1 VIVDGVVKHDHRAA
15 SLSMQPFSFDL
26 AGRVQRSPIFGR
38 QVVATSS
45 PAAAQVGLRVMEH
58 GGNAIDA
65 AVAVAATL
73 SVVEPTMN
81 GVGGDLFALVW
92 DGGELHGLNASGR
105 SPRAWSLERFAARGA
120 IPELGWDAVTVPGAV
135 SGWVA
140 LCARFGTQ
148 PFAELLAPAIGY
160 ARDGFPVLPRM
171 AALWAEAPARYADFA
186 EFRRVFLPGGRAPR
200 AGEPFRL
207 PDLARSLEQIAE
219 TRGAA
224 LYGGELGARMAQA
237 AREAGGALTLD
248 DLEQHRASFVSPI
261 SVDFHGARVCEP
273 PPNGQGLAA
282 LIALGILRHLPLGRL
297 GPEHHDAVHFQIEA
311 MKLAFADCARH
322 VADPARMRISTDEL
336 LSEARLAQLAEQVS
350 ASRAALPLPGPRPD
364 HGTVYATTAD
374 REGRMVS
381 LIQSNYLGFG
391 SGVVVPS
398 TGISLQNRG
407 LGFSL
412 DPDHPNRV
420 AGGALP
426 YHTIMPGMLLE
437 GGQARMSFG
446 VMGGHMQPQGHV
458 QLVLR
463 TRVFGQ
469 DPQAAC
475 DAPRWYLAPD
485 GRVALEP
492 ELAAAVGSGLL
503 ARGHTLLPSP
513 PTLLFGGAQVIY
525 KLGSFYCAGSD
536 PRKDGQAVGC

>member
-1 VIVDGVVKHDHRAA
+1 MSIPPS
-15 SLSMQPFSFDL
+15 SLDPRRS
-26 AGRVQRSPIFGR
+26 VQRSAVFGR

-45 PAAAQVGLRVMEH
+45 PAAAQVGLSVMER
-58 GGNAIDA
+58 GGNAVDA

-92 DGGELHGLNASGR
+92 DGAALHGLNASGR
-105 SPRAWSLERFAARGA
+105 SPRAWSFERFAARGA

-140 LCARFGTQ
+140 LSERFGSLA
-148 PFAELLAPAIGY
+148 FGDLLQPAIRY
-160 ARDGFPVLPRM
+160 AREGFPVLPKM
-171 AALWAEAPARYADFA
+171 AALWAEAPSRFADFA

-200 AGEPFRL
+200 AGELFRL
-207 PDLARSLEQIAE
+207 PDLARSLEAIAD

-224 LYGGELGARMAQA
+224 LYQGELGQRLAQA
-237 AREAGGALTLD
+237 ACEAGGAITLA
-248 DLEQHRASFVSPI
+248 DLEQHEPSFVAPI
-261 SVDFHGARVCEP
+261 AVDFHGARVCEP

-282 LIALGILRHLPLGRL
+282 LIALGILRHLPLAEL
-297 GPEHHDAVHFQIEA
+297 GPEHPDAVHFQLEA

-322 VADPARMRISTDEL
+322 VADPARMRISPDEL
-336 LSEARLAQLAEQVS
+336 LSEARLSRLAERVS
-350 ASRAALPLPGPRPD
+350 ASRAALPLPGPRRD

-391 SGVVVPS
+391 SGVVVPH

-412 DPDHPNRV
+412 DPEHPNRV

-437 GGQARMSFG
+437 GGQASMSFG

-458 QLVLR
+458 QMVLA
-463 TRVFGQ
+463 TRLFGR

-475 DAPRWYLAPD
+475 DAPRWYVAPD
-485 GRVALEP
+485 GRVGLEP
-492 ELAAAVGSGLL
+492 ELEAALGASLRERGHALL
-503 ARGHTLLPSP
+503 ASP
-513 PTLLFGGAQVIY
+513 ATILFGGAQAIC
-525 KLGSFYCAGSD
+525 KLDSFYCAGSD
-536 PRKDGQAVGC
+536 RRKDGQAVAC

>member
-1 VIVDGVVKHDHRAA
+1 VIADVAVKHALSRA
-15 SLSMQPFSFDL
+15 STSMPPFSLDP

-45 PAAAQVGLRVMEH
+45 PAAAQVGLSVMEH

-81 GVGGDLFALVW
+81 GVGGDLFALIW
-92 DGGELHGLNASGR
+92 DGLELHGLNASGR
-105 SPRAWSLERFAARGA
+105 SPRAWSFERFAARGA

-140 LCARFGTQ
+140 LHQRFGSR
-148 PFAELLAPAIGY
+148 PFAELLRPAIGY
-160 ARDGFPVLPRM
+160 AREGFPVLPKM
-171 AALWAEAPARYADFA
+171 AALWAEAPARFADFA

-200 AGEPFRL
+200 AGELFQL

-219 TRGAA
+219 TRGQA
-224 LYGGELGARMAQA
+224 LYSGELGARMARA
-237 AREAGGALTLD
+237 AREAGGALTLG
-248 DLEQHRASFVSPI
+248 DLEEHEPRFVEPI
-261 SVDFHGARVCEP
+261 AVDFHGARVYEP

-282 LIALGILRHLPLGRL
+282 LIALGILRHLPLARL
-297 GPEHHDAVHFQIEA
+297 GPEHPDAVHFQLEA

-322 VADPARMRISTDEL
+322 VADPARMRISTEEL
-336 LSEARLAQLAEQVS
+336 LSEVRLAELAERLS
-350 ASRAALPLPGPRPD
+350 ASRVAAPLPGPRPD

-391 SGVVVPS
+391 SGVVVPH

-412 DPDHPNRV
+412 DPDHPNRLS
-420 AGGALP
+420 GGALP

-463 TRVFGQ
+463 TKLFGQ
-469 DPQAAC
+469 EPQAAC
-475 DAPRWYLAPD
+475 DASRWYVAPD
-485 GRVALEP
+485 GKVALEP
-492 ELAAAVGSGLL
+492 ELESAVGWNLL
-503 ARGHTLLPSP
+503 ARGHTLMPSP
-513 PTLLFGGAQVIY
+513 PTILFGGAQLIC

>member
-1 VIVDGVVKHDHRAA
+1 MSIP
-15 SLSMQPFSFDL
+15 PFSFDPRRS
-26 AGRVQRSPIFGR
+26 AQRSAVFGR
-38 QVVATSS
+38 QAVATSS
-45 PAAAQVGLRVMEH
+45 PAAAQVGLSVMEQ
-58 GGNAIDA
+58 GGNAVDA

-92 DGGELHGLNASGR
+92 DGAALHGLNASGR

-120 IPELGWDAVTVPGAV
+120 IPQLGWDAVTVPGAV

-140 LCARFGTQ
+140 LSERFGAL
-148 PFAELLAPAIGY
+148 PFADLLKPAIRY
-160 ARDGFPVLPRM
+160 AREGFPVLPKM
-171 AALWAEAPARYADFA
+171 AALWAEAPSRFAEFA
-186 EFRRVFLPGGRAPR
+186 EFRRVFLPGGRAPQ
-200 AGEPFRL
+200 AGELFRL
-207 PDLARSLEQIAE
+207 PDLARSLEAIAD

-224 LYGGELGARMAQA
+224 LYHGELGERLAQA
-237 AREAGGALTLD
+237 AREAGGAMTLA
-248 DLEQHRASFVSPI
+248 DLEEHAPSFVGPI
-261 SVDFHGARVCEP
+261 GVDFHGARVCEP

-282 LIALGILRHLPLGRL
+282 LIALGILRHLPIAEL
-297 GPEHHDAVHFQIEA
+297 GPEHPDAVHFQIEA

-322 VADPARMRISTDEL
+322 VADPARMRISIDEL
-336 LSEARLAQLAEQVS
+336 LAEARLSRLAERVRAS
-350 ASRAALPLPGPRPD
+350 ALLPLPGPRPD
-364 HGTVYATTAD
+364 HGTVYATLAD

-391 SGVVVPS
+391 SGVVVPG

-412 DPDHPNRV
+412 DPGHPNCV
-420 AGGALP
+420 AGSALP

-458 QLVLR
+458 QMVLS
-463 TRVFGQ
+463 TRLFGR

-475 DAPRWYLAPD
+475 DAPRWYVAPD
-485 GRVALEP
+485 GQVGLEP
-492 ELAAAVGSGLL
+492 LLQASVGASLRQ
-503 ARGHTLLPSP
+503 RGHTLLAKPA
-513 PTLLFGGAQVIY
+513 TLLFGGAQAIY
-525 KLGSFYCAGSD
+525 QLGSLYCAGSD
-536 PRKDGQAVGC
+536 PRKDGQAVAC

>member
-1 VIVDGVVKHDHRAA
+1 M
-15 SLSMQPFSFDL
+15 SNPPFSF
-26 AGRVQRSPIFGR
+26 GSTGCRRSPVFGR
-38 QVVATSS
+38 DVVATSS
-45 PAAAQVGLRVMEH
+45 PAAAQVGLSVMRA

-65 AVAVAATL
+65 AVAVAAAL

-92 DGGELHGLNASGR
+92 DGAELHGLNASGR
-105 SPRAWSLERFAARGA
+105 SPMAWSLERFAARGA

-140 LCARFGTQ
+140 LHDRFGSR
-148 PFAELLAPAIGY
+148 PFAELLAPAIGL
-160 ARDGFPVLPRM
+160 ARAGFPVLPKM
-171 AALWAEAPARYADFA
+171 AGLWADAAVRFA
-186 EFRRVFLPGGRAPR
+186 EFGEFRRVFLPHGRAPR
-200 AGEPFRL
+200 AGERFTL

-224 LYGGELGARMAQA
+224 LYHGELAERIAEA
-237 AREAGGALTLD
+237 ARIGGGAVTRE
-248 DLEQHRASFVSPI
+248 DLAQHAPSFVAPI
-261 SVDFHGARVCEP
+261 GVDFHGARVCEP

-282 LIALGILRHLPLGRL
+282 LIALGILRHLPLDRL
-297 GPEHHDAVHFQIEA
+297 GPEHPDAVHFQLEA
-311 MKLAFADCARH
+311 MKLAFADCRRH

-336 LSEARLAQLAEQVS
+336 LSEARLSRLAERIS

-364 HGTVYATTAD
+364 QGTVYASLAD
-374 REGRMVS
+374 RDGRMVS

-391 SGVVVPS
+391 SGVVVPH

-412 DPDHPNRV
+412 DPDHPNAV

-437 GGQARMSFG
+437 GGKARMSFG

-458 QLVLR
+458 QMVLR
-463 TRVFGQ
+463 TWLFQQ

-475 DAPRWYLAPD
+475 DAPRWYVAPD
-485 GRVALEP
+485 GSVALEP
-492 ELAAAVGSGLL
+492 ELHAALGTGLRE
-503 ARGHTLLPSP
+503 RGHTLIDAP
-513 PTLLFGGAQVIY
+513 PTLLFGGAQLIY
-525 KLGSFYCAGSD
+525 QLDSFYCAGSD
-536 PRKDGQAVGC
+536 PRKDGQAVGL

>member
-1 VIVDGVVKHDHRAA
+1 
-15 SLSMQPFSFDL
+15 MNEPPFSFGPP
-26 AGRVQRSPIFGR
+26 GRQRSAVFGR

-45 PAAAQVGLRVMEH
+45 PAAAQVGLEVLTR
-58 GGNAIDA
+58 GGNAVDA

-92 DGGELHGLNASGR
+92 DGAELHGLNASGR
-105 SPRAWSLERFAARGA
+105 SPLGWSIERFAARGA

-140 LCARFGTQ
+140 LNERFGSR
-148 PFAELLAPAIGY
+148 PFAELLAPAIRC
-160 ARDGFPVLPRM
+160 AREGFPVLPKM
-171 AALWAEAPARYADFA
+171 AALWAEAAVRFA
-186 EFRRVFLPGGRAPR
+186 GFDEFRRVFLPGGRAPV
-200 AGEPFRL
+200 AGERFSA
-207 PDLARSLEQIAE
+207 PDLARSLELIAD

-224 LYGGELGARMAQA
+224 FYHGELAERLARA
-237 AREAGGALTLD
+237 ALAGGGAMTRE
-248 DLEQHRASFVSPI
+248 DLERHEASFVAPI
-261 SVDFHGARVCEP
+261 GVDFHGARVCEP

-282 LIALGILRHLPLGRL
+282 LIALGILRHLPLERL
-297 GPEHHDAVHFQIEA
+297 GPSHPDAVHFQLEA
-311 MKLAFADCARH
+311 MKLAFADCQRH

-336 LSEARLAQLAEQVS
+336 LSEARLARFAERIG
-350 ASRAALPLPGPRPD
+350 ASRAALPAPGPRPD
-364 HGTVYATTAD
+364 QGTVYASIAD
-374 REGRMVS
+374 RDGRMVS

-391 SGVVVPS
+391 SGVVVPH
-398 TGISLQNRG
+398 TGVSLQNRG

-458 QLVLR
+458 QMVLR
-463 TRVFGQ
+463 TRLFGQ

-475 DAPRWYLAPD
+475 DAPRWYVAPD
-485 GRVALEP
+485 GRVALEQ
-492 ELAAAVGSGLL
+492 ELEAELGAVLRE
-503 ARGHTLLPSP
+503 RGHTLIASP
-513 PTLLFGGAQVIY
+513 PTILFGGAQLIY
-525 KLGSFYCAGSD
+525 KLGPFYCAGSD
-536 PRKDGQAVGC
+536 PRKDGQAVGI

>member
-1 VIVDGVVKHDHRAA
+1 MSIT
-15 SLSMQPFSFDL
+15 PFCFDL
-26 AGRVQRSPIFGR
+26 RERVQRSAVFGR

-45 PAAAQVGLRVMEH
+45 PAAAQVGLDVMEH
-58 GGNAIDA
+58 GGNAVDA

-81 GVGGDLFALVW
+81 GVGGDLFALIW
-92 DGGELHGLNASGR
+92 DGQVLHGLNASGR
-105 SPRAWSLERFAARGA
+105 SPRGWSLERFAARGA

-140 LCARFGTQ
+140 LSERFGSL
-148 PFAELLAPAIGY
+148 PFADLLQPAIRH
-160 ARDGFPVLPRM
+160 ARDGFPVLPKM
-171 AALWAEAPARYADFA
+171 AALWAEAPARFADFA

-200 AGEPFRL
+200 AGELFRL
-207 PDLARSLEQIAE
+207 PDLARSLEAIAA

-237 AREAGGALTLD
+237 ARDADGALTLA
-248 DLEQHRASFVSPI
+248 DLEAHRASFVEPI
-261 SVDFHGARVCEP
+261 AVDFHGARVCEP

-282 LIALGILRHLPLGRL
+282 LIALGILRQLPLARL
-297 GPEHHDAVHFQIEA
+297 GPEHPDTLHLQIEA

-336 LSEARLAQLAEQVS
+336 LSEARLAQLAERVS
-350 ASRAALPLPGPRPD
+350 ASRAAAPMPGPRPD

-391 SGVVVPS
+391 SGVVVPH

-458 QLVLR
+458 QLVLQ
-463 TRVFGQ
+463 TRLFGR

-475 DAPRWYLAPD
+475 DAPRWYVAPD

-492 ELAAAVGSGLL
+492 ELEATLGPSLR
-503 ARGHTLLPSP
+503 ARGHSLLAAP

-525 KLGSFYCAGSD
+525 KLDSFYCAGSD
-536 PRKDGQAVGC
+536 SRKDGQAVGC